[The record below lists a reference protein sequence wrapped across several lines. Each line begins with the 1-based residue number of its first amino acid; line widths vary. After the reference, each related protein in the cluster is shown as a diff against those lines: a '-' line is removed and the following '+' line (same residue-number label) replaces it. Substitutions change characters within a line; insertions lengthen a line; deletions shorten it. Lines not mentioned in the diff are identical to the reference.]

1 MCIILD
7 IRSYTVSKKV
17 YNLVTGI
24 IGGVEVIA
32 IAIVT
37 FINPSYAVAIN
48 ATIGIVGTA
57 AIEVCNQFIKSE

>member
-1 MCIILD
+1 M
-7 IRSYTVSKKV
+7 SKKV

-37 FINPSYAVAIN
+37 FVQPSYAVAIN
-48 ATIGIVGTA
+48 ASIGIVGTA
-57 AIEVCNQFIKSE
+57 AIEVCGQFVKAE

>member
-1 MCIILD
+1 M
-7 IRSYTVSKKV
+7 SKKV

-37 FINPSYAVAIN
+37 FAQPSYAAD
-48 ATIGIVGTA
+48 
-57 AIEVCNQFIKSE
+57 SL

>member
-1 MCIILD
+1 M
-7 IRSYTVSKKV
+7 SKKV

-37 FINPSYAVAIN
+37 FAQPSYAVAIN
-48 ATIGIVGTA
+48 ASIGIVGTA
-57 AIEVCNQFIKSE
+57 AIEVCNQFVKSE